1 MTSLRSRVKLGLMK
15 KRIPFIAS
23 ILSFFCPGLGQI
35 YNSQIK
41 FGFIVFATAYFIIS
55 LSVINNYFIFIFFI
69 FGWIIIWIFS
79 IIYAFIKAIKIKKAQ
94 LTKFNKWILYLFF
107 ILVGYLYV
115 SMIVLPNI
123 KFQNFNIPATS
134 MNPTLIVGDY
144 IVVNKNYYKNNDP
157 EYGDLVVFKTPTDN
171 RTDYIKRLIGLPDD
185 TIQFINGDVYLND
198 NQILKTKIKSYKKI
212 YCGNAILETKTFEEK
227 LPNGKKYIAI
237 YSKNNS
243 FQNSDKF
250 KVPKDHYFFLGDNR
264 DCSKDSRFLS
274 AVGYVPRK
282 NILHKLYMIYWSGD
296 KSRIGLFPK

>member
-1 MTSLRSRVKLGLMK
+1 
-15 KRIPFIAS
+15 
-23 ILSFFCPGLGQI
+23 
-35 YNSQIK
+35 
-41 FGFIVFATAYFIIS
+41 
-55 LSVINNYFIFIFFI
+55 
-69 FGWIIIWIFS
+69 
-79 IIYAFIKAIKIKKAQ
+79 
-94 LTKFNKWILYLFF
+94 
-107 ILVGYLYV
+107 
-115 SMIVLPNI
+115 
-123 KFQNFNIPATS
+123 

-227 LPNGKKYIAI
+227 LPNSKKYIAV

>member
-1 MTSLRSRVKLGLMK
+1 MGLKLGMK

-41 FGFIVFATAYFIIS
+41 FGFIVFATAYFIMG
-55 LSVINNYFIFIFFI
+55 LSVINNYFIYIFFT

-115 SMIVLPNI
+115 SMLVLPNI
-123 KFQNFNIPATS
+123 KFQNFSMPASS

-171 RTDYIKRLIGLPDD
+171 RTDYIKRLIGIPGD
-185 TIQFINGDVYLND
+185 TIQFIDGDIYLNG
-198 NQILKTKIKSYKKI
+198 NQILKTIKSDNEFL
-212 YCGNAILETKTFEEK
+212 YCGSQKIQVTTFNEK
-227 LPNGKKYIAI
+227 LPNGKI
-237 YSKNNS
+237 YSASYSKDHS
-243 FQNSDKF
+243 YQNSDKYL
-250 KVPKDHYFFLGDNR
+250 VPEDYYFFLGDNR

-274 AVGYVPRK
+274 EFGYVPRE

-296 KSRIGLFPK
+296 KSRIGLFPN